1 MKRSLD
7 THPFTVMTLFVNPM
21 QVGLAWVVHAKVLSL
36 QQFAPTEDLS
46 RYPRTLQRDL
56 EQLSTLLPPMQSPQA
71 DGAEVSKPLGPVLA
85 EQTVAPTD
93 SSPLVV
99 FAPATDE
106 MYPMRGELQDLS
118 NHRGVG
124 VEMRGLG
131 DVMEGASR
139 RAWGSRNVTLRD

>member
-1 MKRSLD
+1 
-7 THPFTVMTLFVNPM
+7 
-21 QVGLAWVVHAKVLSL
+21 
-36 QQFAPTEDLS
+36 
-46 RYPRTLQRDL
+46 
-56 EQLSTLLPPMQSPQA
+56 MQSPQA
-71 DGAEVSKPLGPVLA
+71 DSAEVSKPLEAELA

-118 NHRGVG
+118 NHRGGG

-139 RAWGSRNVTLRD
+139 RAWGSRTDMRRD